1 MLRNKT
7 YSGYYFG
14 IVVEIMVLP
23 IFLLL
28 SIGMVGAQTGTQDAL
43 QQTQLQDALQMPDRL
58 EANGTHSVFIQPE
71 PDKVSKTSAIV
82 AVAADPLP
90 GTIFI
95 RDDAT
100 GGNCTLIG
108 TWDNSTKTCTL
119 TTNLAQT
126 IQIDNDGITLNGNGH
141 IITGNG
147 AGCGVDLYYRN
158 HVTIKNLIVEKF
170 VSGICLFASDYNNLT
185 NNTASNNSVGI
196 NLFHYP
202 SYFNNLTGNTIKN
215 NGVGI
220 SIRGHDNNF
229 ISNIVSNNSEG
240 FILYYSANNTLKN
253 NTISYNSYTGI
264 FSDWGSVN
272 NKFTSNT
279 ISNNPGSGLIVRYG
293 ANNSFAE
300 NTVSNNSVGIIIA
313 NEGDYK
319 IFNNYFNNSNNTQI
333 FFSYLVFGIS
343 LNRQELT

>member
-7 YSGYYFG
+7 YSGCYFR
-14 IVVEIMVLP
+14 IAVEIMMLA

-28 SIGMVGAQTGTQDAL
+28 SIGMVGAEIGTPDAL
-43 QQTQLQDALQMPDRL
+43 QQTQLQDALQMPGRL

-82 AVAADPLP
+82 AIAADLLP

-119 TTNLAQT
+119 TTNLAQI

-147 AGCGVDLYYRN
+147 TGCGVDLYYRN

-170 VSGICLFASDYNNLT
+170 VSGICFLHPL
-185 NNTASNNSVGI
+185 
-196 NLFHYP
+196 
-202 SYFNNLTGNTIKN
+202 
-215 NGVGI
+215 
-220 SIRGHDNNF
+220 
-229 ISNIVSNNSEG
+229 
-240 FILYYSANNTLKN
+240 
-253 NTISYNSYTGI
+253 
-264 FSDWGSVN
+264 
-272 NKFTSNT
+272 
-279 ISNNPGSGLIVRYG
+279 
-293 ANNSFAE
+293 
-300 NTVSNNSVGIIIA
+300 
-313 NEGDYK
+313 
-319 IFNNYFNNSNNTQI
+319 
-333 FFSYLVFGIS
+333 
-343 LNRQELT
+343 